1 MPKDPSNENAR
12 YRTCDL
18 CRKRKARCVPVPIAD
33 GASSSSGED
42 QTCTTCAKSKS
53 TCTFLNGYKRPG
65 RPKLSL
71 DPTQAGRRSSQSQA
85 VSDHDGPSEPRPNVS
100 PRSSFTSST
109 QLPPLAYGE
118 VTPAIIPALL
128 SGGADSRVASNPFE
142 VPGDIMSD
150 GRGKAR
156 QAGVRADVSG
166 EGDGYRAQ
174 PLNSASEAGGGKFND
189 AEGSSVMS
197 RLPHAQELASS
208 SSRTLPSIRS
218 PTDSLPLPSWSP
230 FPLLS
235 SFDGD
240 VSIPAPHPN
249 PPAATAN
256 QSGEFEIGR
265 TPDMWVPSDKATGQT
280 ASSGHEPMIIAG
292 LASLNGMSVTDGEG
306 PRSSDSKSYRHDH
319 HELASQIPT
328 YERISISSHM
338 TIDDVAP
345 WVTIGNILT
354 IFLRYMHALF
364 PLVHKPTFTLQLATR
379 ADRQDRNLAAM
390 ILGIVSY
397 TIGQCPLGR
406 LTPIYSRHELQ
417 WLQKR
422 CHLASLALL
431 DRQYRTITVS
441 HIGTLMA
448 GYFYCQSVGL
458 KNPAAALLAEACQ
471 MVHTLCMNGTDDG
484 VDWVERELRRR
495 TFWHV
500 YAVDATEACAGHII
514 HLHAFEG
521 FTPFPLATDDEFI
534 TTQGVFPQPTSTL
547 SYFAGF
553 VACVR
558 VFPLIADCVRRQRQ
572 LKWRNRENRPCT
584 VEEVQAERN
593 WIADV
598 KKEITEQMMSL
609 PAPLYRA
616 VPSPDVDD
624 SDPAMRAIIGMQ
636 RANMIITE
644 VLLRIVLHEYQAE
657 LEPESQ
663 GLDEEVHT
671 IDRAFKTLSALDL
684 DDLAANGESMLC
696 KINQIFLHLLL
707 RAENMTTSWAEE
719 LQRWWM
725 LYSSVQSA
733 QLIHTMVDS
742 HFPSRRHSP
751 ALA

>member
-1 MPKDPSNENAR
+1 MRLVSETKNGA
-12 YRTCDL
+12 
-18 CRKRKARCVPVPIAD
+18 
-33 GASSSSGED
+33 ASSSGLTGDE

-71 DPTQAGRRSSQSQA
+71 DPSQSRRRSSQSHA
-85 VSDHDGPSEPRPNVS
+85 ASDHDDHSNHRTDIS
-100 PRSSFTSST
+100 PRNSLASP
-109 QLPPLAYGE
+109 QLPPILTGDLHSSL
-118 VTPAIIPALL
+118 VPALL
-128 SGGADSRVASNPFE
+128 SGASDSRVTSNPFDDTGNIMLDGNGK
-142 VPGDIMSD
+142 VRQTGSRTDIS
-150 GRGKAR
+150 
-156 QAGVRADVSG
+156 AD
-166 EGDGYRAQ
+166 
-174 PLNSASEAGGGKFND
+174 GGGYQSQVQKPCIETSGGARYSG
-189 AEGSSVMS
+189 AEGSLLG
-197 RLPHAQELASS
+197 RLPINPDLASS
-208 SSRTLPSIRS
+208 SSRTLPSMRS
-218 PTDSLPLPSWSP
+218 PSDSLPMPSWSP
-230 FPLLS
+230 FPLLP

-240 VSIPAPHPN
+240 VPIPEANPNPNPN
-249 PPAATAN
+249 PPVSAN
-256 QSGEFEIGR
+256 QSGEIEIDR
-265 TPDMWVPSDKATGQT
+265 TPDMWIPSDRATGQT
-280 ASSGHEPMIIAG
+280 VSSGHEPVVIPG
-292 LASLNGMSVTDGEG
+292 LASLNGMSVTDGDG
-306 PRSSDSKSYRHDH
+306 PRSSDAKSFRHDH

-328 YERISISSHM
+328 YERIPISSHM
-338 TIDDVAP
+338 SIDDVAP

-471 MVHTLCMNGTDDG
+471 MVHTLCMNGTDDA

-500 YAVDATEACAGHII
+500 YAVDATEACAGSII

-521 FTPFPLATDDEFI
+521 FTAFPLATDDEFI
-534 TTQGVFPQPTSTL
+534 TTQGVFPQPTTTL
-547 SYFAGF
+547 SYLAGF
-553 VACVR
+553 VSCVR

-584 VEEVQAERN
+584 AEEVQAERT

-598 KKEITEQMMSL
+598 KREITEQMMSL

-624 SDPAMRAIIGMQ
+624 SNPAMRAIIGMQ

-644 VLLRIVLHEYQAE
+644 VLLRIVMHEYQAE

-751 ALA
+751 AIA

>member
-1 MPKDPSNENAR
+1 MP
-12 YRTCDL
+12 
-18 CRKRKARCVPVPIAD
+18 
-33 GASSSSGED
+33 G
-42 QTCTTCAKSKS
+42 
-53 TCTFLNGYKRPG
+53 
-65 RPKLSL
+65 
-71 DPTQAGRRSSQSQA
+71 
-85 VSDHDGPSEPRPNVS
+85 
-100 PRSSFTSST
+100 
-109 QLPPLAYGE
+109 
-118 VTPAIIPALL
+118 
-128 SGGADSRVASNPFE
+128 GGANSNAHGSRVTSNPFE
-142 VPGDIMSD
+142 AAGTMMAGNGKSRQGGIMSMEGQSHTQKPGSD
-150 GRGKAR
+150 TTRGMF
-156 QAGVRADVSG
+156 
-166 EGDGYRAQ
+166 
-174 PLNSASEAGGGKFND
+174 GG
-189 AEGSSVMS
+189 AEGSVTNRMPNNQD
-197 RLPHAQELASS
+197 LPPASS
-208 SSRTLPSIRS
+208 SSRTLPNIRS
-218 PTDSLPLPSWSP
+218 PADSLPMPSWSP

-235 SFDGD
+235 SFEGD
-240 VSIPAPHPN
+240 VPIHDPHPN
-249 PPAATAN
+249 PPASVGAN
-256 QSGEFEIGR
+256 QSGELEIDR
-265 TPDMWVPSDKATGQT
+265 TPDMWIPSDRATGQT
-280 ASSGHEPMIIAG
+280 VSSGHEPVIMPG
-292 LASLNGMSVTDGEG
+292 LASMNGLSVNDGEG
-306 PRSSDSKSYRHDH
+306 PRSSDSGQFRHSH
-319 HELASQIPT
+319 QELASQIPA
-328 YERISISSHM
+328 YERIPVSSHM
-338 TIDDVAP
+338 AIDDVAP

-471 MVHTLCMNGTDDG
+471 MVHTLCMNGADDAI
-484 VDWVERELRRR
+484 DWVERELRRR

-534 TTQGVFPQPTSTL
+534 TTQGVFPQPTTTL
-547 SYFAGF
+547 SYLAGF

-572 LKWRNRENRPCT
+572 LKWRNRENRPCSP
-584 VEEVQAERN
+584 EEVQAERT

-598 KKEITEQMMSL
+598 KREITDQMMTL
-609 PAPLYRA
+609 PAPLYRP
-616 VPSPDVDD
+616 VSSPDVDD
-624 SDPAMRAIIGMQ
+624 SNPAMRAIIGMQ
-636 RANMIITE
+636 RANMVITE

-663 GLDEEVHT
+663 GIDEEVDT

-684 DDLAANGESMLC
+684 DDLAANGESMVGFTTAV
-696 KINQIFLHLLL
+696 QT
-707 RAENMTTSWAEE
+707 MTAEE
-719 LQRWWM
+719 IPLAHIAASPT
-725 LYSSVQSA
+725 SSFA
-733 QLIHTMVDS
+733 
-742 HFPSRRHSP
+742 R
-751 ALA
+751 